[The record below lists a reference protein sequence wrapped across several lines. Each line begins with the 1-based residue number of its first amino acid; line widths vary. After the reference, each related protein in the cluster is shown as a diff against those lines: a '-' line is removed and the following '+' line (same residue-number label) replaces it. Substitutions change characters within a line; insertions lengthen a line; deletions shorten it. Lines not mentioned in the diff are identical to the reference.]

1 MGWFEISSFKIQIS
15 RKRDDLIAAFR
26 DWLPITNRNLV
37 ALGFAMLAFVMFV
50 IWNFLPFYEEKYKSG
65 LSPSGPTYQGLVLMQ
80 VWPEMVD
87 PDNYIMV
94 FKSPDV
100 DGFLS
105 VAASVALLMNGLI
118 VLTLVPLWKILHAS
132 SYLRLPIALVNLL
145 GGAVVLKFSIDLIKE
160 HNDAPFQNLT
170 LFLIAL
176 TMLTV
181 FLVMMIFKNE
191 LELRHDLEIKKIMGG
206 DVMAPY

>member
-1 MGWFEISSFKIQIS
+1 MGILSEISNSNFQPSKQSDVMTDAI
-15 RKRDDLIAAFR
+15 K
-26 DWLPITNRNLV
+26 DWLPITKRNRM
-37 ALGFAMLAFVMFV
+37 ALGIAGLALLMFV
-50 IWNFLPFYEEKYKSG
+50 TWNFLPFYDRDYTTDTYPPK
-65 LSPSGPTYQGLVLMQ
+65 PTYQGLVAIQ
-80 VWPEMVD
+80 VWPQMVD

-132 SYLRLPIALVNLL
+132 IYLRLPIALVNLL
-145 GGAVVLKFSIDLIKE
+145 GGAVVLKYSIESLIKE
-160 HNDAPFQNLT
+160 YNHAPFQNLT

-176 TMLTV
+176 TMLMV
-181 FLVMMIFKNE
+181 SLSMLIFKNE
-191 LELRHDLEIKKIMGG
+191 LELRHELEVKKMMWGG
-206 DVMAPY
+206 D

>member
-1 MGWFEISSFKIQIS
+1 MNDTIK
-15 RKRDDLIAAFR
+15 
-26 DWLPITNRNLV
+26 DWLPVTARNRM
-37 ALGFAMLAFVMFV
+37 ALGFAGLALVMFV
-50 IWNFLPFYEEKYKSG
+50 IWNFLPFYEENYKSG
-65 LSPSGPTYQGLVLMQ
+65 LSPSGPTYQGLVAMQ

-132 SYLRLPIALVNLL
+132 IYLRLPIALVNFL
-145 GGAVVLKFSIDLIKE
+145 GGAVVLKFSIESLIKE
-160 HNDAPFQNLT
+160 HKDAPFQNLT

-181 FLVMMIFKNE
+181 FLAMMIFKNE
-191 LELRHDLEIKKIMGG
+191 LELRHELEVKKMMGG
-206 DVMAPY
+206 GD

>member
-1 MGWFEISSFKIQIS
+1 MK
-15 RKRDDLIAAFR
+15 
-26 DWLPITNRNLV
+26 DWLPITVRNCL
-37 ALGFAMLAFVMFV
+37 ALGFAMLALVMFV
-50 IWNFLPFYEEKYKSG
+50 TWNFLPFYQEDFSTG
-65 LSPSGPTYQGLVLMQ
+65 LSAPKPTYQGLVLMQ

-87 PDNYIMV
+87 PDNYILV

-105 VAASVALLMNGLI
+105 VAASVALIMNGLI

-132 SYLRLPIALVNLL
+132 IYLRLPIALVNLL
-145 GGAVVLKFSIDLIKE
+145 GGAVVLKYSIESLIKE

-181 FLVMMIFKNE
+181 FLSMLIFKNE
-191 LELRHDLEIKKIMGG
+191 LELRHELEVKKIMGG
-206 DVMAPY
+206 GD

>member
-1 MGWFEISSFKIQIS
+1 MIESLK
-15 RKRDDLIAAFR
+15 
-26 DWLPITNRNLV
+26 DWLPITKRNRV
-37 ALGFAMLAFVMFV
+37 ALGFAGLALVMFV
-50 IWNFLPFYEEKYKSG
+50 IWNFLPFYEKDYTTDVY
-65 LSPSGPTYQGLVLMQ
+65 PSEATYQGLVAMQ

-87 PDNYIMV
+87 PDNYMSV

-132 SYLRLPIALVNLL
+132 IYLRLPIALVNLL
-145 GGAVVLKFSIDLIKE
+145 GGAVVLKYSIESLIKE

-181 FLVMMIFKNE
+181 FVSMMIFKNE
-191 LELRHDLEIKKIMGG
+191 LELRHELEVKKTMGG
-206 DVMAPY
+206 GD